1 MHVLHA
7 CTMIIVHASTMII
20 VHACTLIIVHACTM
34 IIVQACIMIIAHSC
48 TMNIVHACTMIIVHA
63 CTMIIVHAN
72 TFYSREG
79 IGVWSYCSSEGSEG
93 GELPD
98 NSQVFIWLGGVRSDP
113 PLPNKKPV
121 FYLREGGWPVEPTQV
136 GEGLTPPQRYNP
148 FSQTWFDNGT
158 GSAV

>member
-1 MHVLHA
+1 
-7 CTMIIVHASTMII
+7 MIIVHVCTTIIVHACTMII

-34 IIVQACIMIIAHSC
+34 IV
-48 TMNIVHACTMIIVHA
+48 VHAYTL
-63 CTMIIVHAN
+63 IIVHAN

-121 FYLREGGWPVEPTQV
+121 FYLGEGGCSVEGVLEPLPICV
-136 GEGLTPPQRYNP
+136 GSTGQPP
-148 FSQTWFDNGT
+148 SLK
-158 GSAV
+158 